1 MRIKLFLALFV
12 GGVLLTGSAF
22 SANYIYPA
30 AGQSPE
36 QQKQDEYECHQ
47 WATGQSG
54 YDPIKAASTS
64 KTVTQTVQTQGAP
77 GATGHGLLRGAARG
91 ALVAGLADGD
101 AGKGAAIGGIGGAIR
116 GAHAGAPKTEQV
128 QVQTS
133 GADPAKQREHDKAKA
148 ACLQGRGYTVN

>member
-77 GATGHGLLRGAARG
+77 GATGHGLLRGAGRSGRWARRWRWRRYSWRSCG
-91 ALVAGLADGD
+91 RAEDG
-101 AGKGAAIGGIGGAIR
+101 
-116 GAHAGAPKTEQV
+116 AGA
-128 QVQTS
+128 
-133 GADPAKQREHDKAKA
+133 GADE
-148 ACLQGRGYTVN
+148 RGGSSQTA